1 MMSGSNTK
9 YSIRNLPVGCIEI
22 LRTARENSG
31 INIATLVD
39 SAVRHWSDMGIS
51 ESDQTGTMRHSR
63 H

>member
-1 MMSGSNTK
+1 MISGINTK

-39 SAVRHWSDMGIS
+39 SAVRHWWRMSINES
-51 ESDQTGTMRHSR
+51 EQIGATRSKIG
-63 H
+63 

>member
-1 MMSGSNTK
+1 MMSGLNTK

-39 SAVRHWSDMGIS
+39 SAVRHWWNMGIS
-51 ESDQTGTMRHSR
+51 ESDQTCTTRHSR
-63 H
+63 R

>member
-1 MMSGSNTK
+1 MSGTNTK

-39 SAVRHWSDMGIS
+39 CAVRHWWSLGVNEAGHIAKTPNV
-51 ESDQTGTMRHSR
+51 TG
-63 H
+63 